1 MKYVAILVL
10 LLGFTIPVHAGDL
23 HKKALF
29 CSTDRD
35 KHPFDDDKYVAFNF
49 TVNNYYIRLMIK
61 GYVTEEMEF
70 KYDFDGP
77 HVVKLDS
84 FALDRR
90 TFKLFGE
97 SHSYKCVLTGLSW
110 VRRKM
115 LHLIKV
121 AKEKDKI

>member
-1 MKYVAILVL
+1 MQYVAILVL
-10 LLGFTIPVHAGDL
+10 VLGCVAPVHAGDL

-49 TVNNYYIRLMIK
+49 MANNYYIRLMIK

-70 KYDFDGP
+70 KYEFDGP
-77 HVVKLDS
+77 HIVKLDN
-84 FALDRR
+84 FELDRR
-90 TFKLFGE
+90 TSELFGQ

-115 LHLIKV
+115 LHIIKV
-121 AKEKDKI
+121 AKEEDLI

>member
-1 MKYVAILVL
+1 MKYVTVLVL
-10 LLGFTIPVHAGDL
+10 LLGLTVPVYAGDL

-49 TVNNYYIRLMIK
+49 TANNYYMRLMIK
-61 GYVTEEMEF
+61 GYVTEEVEF
-70 KYDFDGP
+70 KYELDGP
-77 HVVKLDS
+77 HIVKLDS

-90 TFKLFGE
+90 TFELFGQ
-97 SHSYKCVLTGLSW
+97 SHSYKCVLIGLSW

-115 LHLIKV
+115 LHIIKV
-121 AKEKDKI
+121 AKEEDRI